1 MDPRIKDL
9 LAAHGDLALLGRVQ
23 RVAETFPGLLRFLR
37 RGYRDGLARGG
48 VLECRHCGTPLMAP
62 WHPDAGELCAAN
74 SAFLPA
80 LMLDERGFEGDVHAL
95 CLDCEGRAWAT
106 RVKTG
111 GADIYGNRADS
122 GVVALHDLTEEER
135 QLLSY
140 LDADD
145 QGAAKMGL
153 TDP

>member
-23 RVAETFPGLLRFLR
+23 RAAETFPDLLRFLR
-37 RGYRDGLARGG
+37 RGYRDGLPCGG
-48 VLECRHCGTPLMAP
+48 LLGCRHCGAPLMAP
-62 WHPDAGELCAAN
+62 WHPDAGELCAAD
-74 SAFLPA
+74 SPFMPA
-80 LMLDERGFEGDVHAL
+80 LMFDERGFEGAVHAL
-95 CLDCEGRAWAT
+95 CLDCERRAWAM

-111 GADIYGNRADS
+111 GEDIYGHRADS

-135 QLLSY
+135 QLLGY
-140 LDADD
+140 LNADD

-153 TDP
+153 T